1 MVFGVIWRKT
11 GKKKAGENIPNP
23 EMPVEYERKNIP
35 YDFTEDCIAVMK
47 IYEKVKQEER
57 MAGYGCQAADKE
69 I

>member
-1 MVFGVIWRKT
+1 MVPTENLYTKAVEYAGLT
-11 GKKKAGENIPNP
+11 GKERS
-23 EMPVEYERKNIP
+23 VEV

-57 MAGYGCQAADKE
+57 MAVYGCQAADKE